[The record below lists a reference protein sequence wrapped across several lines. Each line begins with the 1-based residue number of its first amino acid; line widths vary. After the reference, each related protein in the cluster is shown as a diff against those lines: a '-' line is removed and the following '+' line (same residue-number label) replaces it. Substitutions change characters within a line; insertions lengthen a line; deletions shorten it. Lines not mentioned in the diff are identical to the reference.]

1 MLEYCDGGNLKDRIE
16 KQDKFSDETII
27 KWSKEI
33 LTGIDYLHSCNIMH
47 RDIKPANILLLKN
60 NQIKIGDLGSVKN
73 LNESVAKSD
82 VGTPLYMS
90 PEMIKFKNDKTINI
104 TTKTDIWSIGL
115 VIYELLT
122 LKRLFKQTIK
132 DKLLNEI
139 LNFDSDKFELDVNDQ
154 FLEDVLKQ

>member
-16 KQDKFSDETII
+16 KKAKFSDETII

-90 PEMIKFKNDKTINI
+90 PEMIRFKNDKSINI

-122 LKRLFKQTIK
+122 LKRLFKQTNEN
-132 DKLLNEI
+132 KLMNEI
-139 LNFDSDKFELDVNDQ
+139 LNFNADKFELDVNDQ
-154 FLEDVLKQ
+154 FLEVVLKQ

>member
-16 KQDKFSDETII
+16 KKAKFSDETII

-90 PEMIKFKNDKTINI
+90 PEMIKFKNDKSINI

-115 VIYELLT
+115 VFYELLT

-139 LNFDSDKFELDVNDQ
+139 LNFDSDKLELDENDQ